1 MIEPTSTPAKIATD
15 LPAAAGVFVR
25 HGIGF
30 CCHGQRSLAEACAEK
45 GVDAGVLADEIER
58 VSSRGSAPLGWYER
72 PLGELIHFILQRY
85 HAGIREE
92 VAGLVAL
99 AEKVERVHA
108 GKPSCLRGLTSHLAQ
123 VYRALEIHLG

>member
-1 MIEPTSTPAKIATD
+1 MPGCSRT
-15 LPAAAGVFVR
+15 
-25 HGIGF
+25 
-30 CCHGQRSLAEACAEK
+30 RSSAC
-45 GVDAGVLADEIER
+45 
-58 VSSRGSAPLGWYER
+58 PLGGAPRSAGTSDRWANSSTS
-72 PLGELIHFILQRY
+72 ILQRY